1 MQVILQRVLKEG
13 KKKRKKEKPLNRTCN
28 GAISDPFL
36 KLKLVVFDSI
46 RDVLQKG
53 KGGRKERKK
62 EETESN

>member
-1 MQVILQRVLKEG
+1 MQVILQRVLKEE
-13 KKKRKKEKPLNRTCN
+13 KKRKKEKPLNRTCN

-36 KLKLVVFDSI
+36 KLKLVVFDSV
-46 RDVLQKG
+46 RDVLPEG